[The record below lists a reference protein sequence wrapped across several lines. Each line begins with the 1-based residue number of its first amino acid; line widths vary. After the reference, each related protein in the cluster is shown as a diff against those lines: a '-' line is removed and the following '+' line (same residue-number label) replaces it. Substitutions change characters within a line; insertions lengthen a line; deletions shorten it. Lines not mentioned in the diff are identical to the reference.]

1 VRRPTLA
8 FIGNAH
14 KPSTRSGTR
23 THVGTC
29 DGFRETGM
37 LRAPLDVVGMQLN
50 EADQF
55 VDAATRVCD
64 KSRRLGVL
72 QTAVALH
79 FVRGPV
85 ALCVEN
91 WPTTCDDERLLFM
104 THRTWDE
111 SPMFRVLREHRG
123 LKGPQEI
130 DSLTFVS
137 PVIGPTGWFA
147 TVIHRHTQPYGIE
160 LQRELAMLATQLSVW
175 CTERGIAAVPD
186 TQIDALTTRQYRIA
200 ELAARGLT
208 NHDIAEELAI
218 SVNTVK
224 VRLKQIFIRVGATN
238 RTELANALRRVAPL
252 QNVPIGITRMPSVTV
267 TRTRTSG
274 GVDSSKSRQPRVS
287 SRVPQSRR

>member
-1 VRRPTLA
+1 MV
-8 FIGNAH
+8 
-14 KPSTRSGTR
+14 
-23 THVGTC
+23 
-29 DGFRETGM
+29 
-37 LRAPLDVVGMQLN
+37 RAPLDVVGMQLN

-55 VDAATRVCD
+55 VDAAIRVCD
-64 KSRRLGVL
+64 KSRRLGVPE
-72 QTAVALH
+72 TAVTLH
-79 FVRGPV
+79 FARGPV
-85 ALCVEN
+85 ALCVE
-91 WPTTCDDERLLFM
+91 TARETCDEQRMELL
-104 THRTWDE
+104 TQRYWDE

-130 DSLTFVS
+130 DALTFAS

-147 TVIHRHTQPYGIE
+147 TVIHRHTQAYGIE

-208 NHDIAEELAI
+208 NQDIAEALAI

-238 RTELANALRRVAPL
+238 RTELANVLRRVAPL
-252 QNVPIGITRMPSVTV
+252 QNVPVGTSRRPTVTITRVVKTP
-267 TRTRTSG
+267 
-274 GVDSSKSRQPRVS
+274 
-287 SRVPQSRR
+287 